1 MDEVKINRITARLSN
16 NYLELRLFPD
26 TILRNY
32 SKPIHTFDKTLER
45 FADQMY
51 AFMKAHRG
59 IGLAAPQV
67 GVLFRIIT
75 IHVEGVEKFL
85 VNPEILS
92 SSPDSYSDQEGCL
105 SIPGKWFDVNR
116 FYKVEV
122 CARSP
127 EGKKIHFEAEGL
139 IARIL
144 QHEIDHLN
152 GILICDKGLEVYKG
166 RNE

>member
-116 FYKVEV
+116 FYK
-122 CARSP
+122 
-127 EGKKIHFEAEGL
+127 I
-139 IARIL
+139 
-144 QHEIDHLN
+144 
-152 GILICDKGLEVYKG
+152 
-166 RNE
+166 